1 MNFTALL
8 SPPKGAE
15 GSEGVGEG
23 DMTSPITVMEWPG
36 YSWLHTGV
44 FFSFSFSAC
53 PETETRRLSNT
64 DLPRLSLL

>member
-1 MNFTALL
+1 MNFAALL

-44 FFSFSFSAC
+44 FSLILIL
-53 PETETRRLSNT
+53 RLSRDGDT
-64 DLPRLSLL
+64 TPFKH